1 MAAEAETG
9 GERTEE
15 PSQKRLQEAR
25 ERGQVPR
32 SRELT
37 NFATMLGGSATLVA
51 VGGSMAGRMSQNLR
65 HGLAI
70 DPENLR
76 NPDGMLHAL
85 GEASIGAVSALLPI
99 FGALI
104 GLVLLASVVLGG
116 WNFSMQAM
124 APDFTR
130 LSPLPGLKRLF
141 GLRGASELGKAL
153 LKCAVVGGVCA
164 AVVSSLFGD
173 VLALAHMEP
182 RAAIYRGAELV
193 SWAFVWLCASLVLI
207 AMIDVPLQLFQF
219 KLALRMTRQEL
230 RDEAKES
237 DGRPETKQRIRSM
250 QQQLARRR
258 MMHKVPTADVV
269 IVNPTHFAVALKYDP
284 KKMRAPRVLAK
295 GVDLVAQNIRNIAT
309 EHRIPI
315 FEAPKLARALYR
327 STDLNK
333 DIPAGLYVAVAQ
345 VLSYIFRVRSLNPTV
360 AARVARPNPVV
371 SDEFEEQEP

>member
-15 PSQKRLQEAR
+15 PSQKRLQDAR
-25 ERGQVPR
+25 DRGQLPR

-37 NFATMLGGSATLVA
+37 NFATMIGGSATLLA
-51 VGGSMAGRMSQNLR
+51 IGGVLSARLSRMMR
-65 HGLAI
+65 RGLAI
-70 DPENLR
+70 DPQQLR
-76 NPDGMLHAL
+76 DPDGMFGSLS
-85 GEASIGAVSALLPI
+85 EACMSALTVLLPV

-104 GLVLLASVVLGG
+104 ALVVLAALALGG

-124 APDFTR
+124 APDFSR
-130 LSPLPGLKRLF
+130 LSPLAGMKRLF

-164 AVVSSLFGD
+164 AIVSSVFGD

-182 RAAIYRGAELV
+182 RTAIGRGAGLV
-193 SWAFVWLCASLVLI
+193 SWAFVWLCASLALI
-207 AMIDVPLQLFQF
+207 AMVDVPLQLFQF
-219 KLALRMTRQEL
+219 KRALRMTRQEL

-237 DGRPETKQRIRSM
+237 DGRPETKQRIRQM
-250 QQQLARRR
+250 QQTLARRR

-295 GVDLVAQNIRNIAT
+295 GVDLVAQNIRRIAA
-309 EHRIPI
+309 EHRVPV
-315 FEAPKLARALYR
+315 FESPKLARALYR

-333 DIPAGLYVAVAQ
+333 EIPAGLYVAVAQ
-345 VLSYIFRVRSLNPTV
+345 VLSYIFRVRTLNPTV
-360 AARVARPNPVV
+360 AARVARPDPQV
-371 SDEFEEQEP
+371 SDEYEVV

>member
-37 NFATMLGGSATLVA
+37 NFATMIGGSATLIA
-51 VGGSMAGRMSQNLR
+51 VGGSLVTRLSQMMRRGLDFDAQALRDPDAMLTSLGTAGTS
-65 HGLAI
+65 
-70 DPENLR
+70 
-76 NPDGMLHAL
+76 AL
-85 GEASIGAVSALLPI
+85 SVLLPI
-99 FGALI
+99 FAALA
-104 GLVLLASVVLGG
+104 GLVLLASLLLGG
-116 WNFSMQAM
+116 WNFSLRAM
-124 APDFTR
+124 APDFSR
-130 LSPLPGLKRLF
+130 LDPLAGLKRLF

-164 AVVSSLFGD
+164 AIVSWTLHD

-182 RAAIYRGAELV
+182 RAAIGRAVGLMA
-193 SWAFVWLCASLVLI
+193 WAFVWLCASLVLV
-207 AMIDVPLQLFQF
+207 ALVDVPLQLFQF
-219 KLALRMTRQEL
+219 KRMLRMTRQEL

-237 DGRPETKQRIRSM
+237 EGRPETKQRIRQL
-250 QQQLARRR
+250 QQTLARRR

-284 KKMRAPRVLAK
+284 NKMRAPRVLAK
-295 GVDLVAQNIRNIAT
+295 GVDLVAQNIRRIAL
-309 EHRIPI
+309 EHRVPV
-315 FEAPKLARALYR
+315 FESPKLARALYR

-333 DIPAGLYVAVAQ
+333 EIPAGLYGAVAQ
-345 VLSYIFRVRSLNPTV
+345 VLSYIFRIRALNPTV
-360 AARVARPNPVV
+360 AARVARPNPQVD
-371 SDEFEEQEP
+371 SEFDDT